1 MALTNTSSDSAEA
14 ERGPKNVQ
22 NLDIEKQAVAEAHLK
37 NTTVQNIS
45 WKGVTVTV
53 KDRVTKESR
62 PIVDNVEGIVEAG
75 MYPPRR
81 CSSTSLK
88 ISILTHPDQARSA
101 P

>member
-14 ERGPKNVQ
+14 ERGPKNAQ
-22 NLDIEKQAVAEAHLK
+22 NVDIEKQAVADAHLK

-45 WKGVTVTV
+45 WKGVTVIV

-75 MYPPRR
+75 MYPRDHRPPAA
-81 CSSTSLK
+81 LK
-88 ISILTHPDQARSA
+88 YPC
-101 P
+101 